1 MMHSPD
7 RLAGGLPPA
16 RIQPPDLSMKLP
28 ICSVAALV
36 AALLASGCASTV
48 SGEPRAAAASTVRAP
63 QHLLQ
68 RPACAVGGAD
78 PRTAFFLTISG
89 GGSRAA
95 VFGARVLSELKNVD
109 GNDLTK
115 QINAISSV
123 SGGSMAASLYGISKD
138 TGAGDPWRPQWGDDL
153 IRKRLAANMKM
164 NMASQLINPV
174 FLGGYVFG
182 HKNRTDALFATMDS
196 DVLGLSDTGH
206 ALSMADLNPS
216 RPQIIINSTVATKD
230 DSDAFRPRPFGSL
243 FTFTPTDLESIGVDY
258 SSLPLSRA
266 VAASAAFPGLLSPV
280 VLNRYQLGSS
290 EQERGEPKYIHLM
303 DGGNVDN
310 LGLLAVKRAL
320 VEDSHRLLV
329 DCDQILVMTVDA
341 FGAQGYHK
349 DNAPSMRSTSGLVM
363 DGNTL
368 LSAFDALLA
377 ANRTRLLAE
386 FKSRSFTPPA
396 DTEQC
401 RKDDLPSNVCLGGVR
416 VNWDEV
422 NALLKQKLLFVHLSF
437 NSGELP
443 MPPGV
448 DYCSGPYEPGK
459 RNGCD
464 EPPIDSTKHWNEI
477 RALRSRLKQIP
488 TTFGLSGADVSDITA
503 FVRLWFTPKNGCLTH
518 LRGMLAGTERHGPHF
533 YMKATASCDETSSF
547 TEAQLTRRRN
557 HQDIAGDWI
566 RTDGKPIQNRSIQD
580 RATYTPLATVEERD
594 AFWAEVLKYYG
605 KSARDD

>member
-1 MMHSPD
+1 
-7 RLAGGLPPA
+7 
-16 RIQPPDLSMKLP
+16 MKLP
-28 ICSVAALV
+28 ICLVAAL
-36 AALLASGCASTV
+36 ATALLASGCASTV
-48 SGEPRAAAASTVRAP
+48 SGEPRAAAAAASTAQSPRP
-63 QHLLQ
+63 IIQ
-68 RPACAVGGAD
+68 RPVCVAGGSA

-95 VFGARVLSELKNVD
+95 AFGARVLSELKNVE
-109 GNDLTK
+109 GYDLASH
-115 QINAISSV
+115 IDVISSV
-123 SGGSMAASLYGISKD
+123 SGGSVAASLYGVSKD
-138 TGAGDPWRPQWGDDL
+138 GGDGDAWRPEWGGNL
-153 IRKRLAANMKM
+153 IRKRLTANMKM
-164 NMASQLINPV
+164 SMAGELINPV

-182 HKNRTDALFATMDS
+182 SKNRTDALFAAVDA
-196 DVLGLSDTGH
+196 DVLGLSGAGH
-206 ALSMADLNPS
+206 PMTMADLNPN

-258 SSLPLSRA
+258 DSMPLSRA

-280 VLNRYQLGSS
+280 VLNRYRLGST
-290 EQERGEPKYIHLM
+290 EQERGVPKYIHLM

-329 DCDQILVMTVDA
+329 DCDQIVVMTVDA

-349 DNAPSMRSTSGLVM
+349 DDAPSMRSASGLVM

-401 RKDDLPSNVCLGGVR
+401 RKDDLPDDVCLGGVR
-416 VNWDEV
+416 VKWDEV
-422 NALLKQKLLFVHLSF
+422 NTLLKQKLLFVHLSF

-443 MPPGV
+443 MPPAGLH
-448 DYCSGPYEPGK
+448 SRAPYEPGK
-459 RNGCD
+459 RSEQD
-464 EPPIDSTKHWNEI
+464 KPPIDSVKQGNEV

-488 TTFGLSGADVSDITA
+488 TTFGLSGAEFGDITA
-503 FVRLWFTPKNGCLTH
+503 FVRLWFTPKNMCLAH
-518 LRGMLAGTERHGPHF
+518 LRDILIGNDRHGPGF
-533 YMKATASCDETSSF
+533 YEKATDSCDETTSF
-547 TEAQLTRRRN
+547 TEAQLARRRSQ
-557 HQDIAGDWI
+557 QDFLGDWI
-566 RTDGKPIQNRSIQD
+566 RSDGKPIEKRATQD
-580 RATYTPLATVEERD
+580 RPTYTPLETVEERD

-605 KSARDD
+605 KSARDN